1 MYMILSR
8 ITMKRSIHLALAVC
22 LIIGG
27 LSNKFTSA
35 TIVAEWVEQY
45 SLIFEGQIVKYI
57 AQPEAG
63 YVFRILEEK
72 KPILEVKSLEKEN
85 NQSGL
90 IVLLPGARPLSQS
103 DQESIYVV
111 NSLEYGSQNIS
122 NVWISL
128 DQTPVTY
135 KAPLFSCNG
144 VTIAVVPE
152 IVVRIES
159 EIDLEQLSVFCQ
171 SLNLA
176 IIKPLEFTTK
186 EYLISVLGSSAK
198 DVFEAVEA
206 LNRVEGIEWAAP
218 NTASEI
224 EFCGQ
229 FFPNDEF
236 FPKQWH
242 LHNTGQSG
250 GTADADINAPEAWE
264 ITTGDPNII
273 VAVIDNGVDS
283 NHPDLIPNLV
293 PGYDIFED
301 DDAPDPDPNNWHG
314 TACAGLVAAR
324 GDNEIGVTGV
334 AYTCSLMPIRIQHG
348 DDHLLVTQ
356 TMYAKALRW
365 AAVHGA
371 DVLSNS
377 WSLKDESPLPILHS
391 AILDVTR
398 LGGLGRN
405 GKGCVALFAAG
416 NYSGEV
422 RWPAKY
428 VEVMAVGAT
437 DHNDVP
443 TGYSDYGPELDITA
457 PGGGGGLSPG
467 KIWTTDLCGPLGYNE
482 LNEDPNLWDYTEGF
496 SGTSAATPI
505 AAGVAALVLSIE
517 PNLTNEQVQGF
528 VTCSSRDLGDPGW
541 DEHHGWGRLD
551 ARAALDTVL
560 AKRADLNDDWKV
572 DEQDLAI
579 LNAAID
585 TNDLS
590 GDIAP
595 VKRDGVVDDRDLELL
610 NQYWQVNIREPFLLA
625 HWALDEPE
633 GHIAHDSVS
642 QNHAELFGDPIWRPT
657 EGVVGGALKLDG
669 DDDFV
674 GTEYVL
680 DPSEGPFS
688 VFAWINDGAPGQTV
702 VSQLWGV
709 NWLRTDNLSGYLL
722 TELREPSHTAQS
734 LISEVIVTDGDWHH
748 VGLTWDGTNRVLY
761 VDNVKV
767 AADTQSSLAR
777 SVEGLN
783 IGCGPDMMPGT
794 FWSGLIDDIRIYNRA
809 VNP

>member
-1 MYMILSR
+1 MNRNCYCPAVAVLGMLLCASALCPGQERVLSVGNEELR
-8 ITMKRSIHLALAVC
+8 FV
-22 LIIGG
+22 
-27 LSNKFTSA
+27 
-35 TIVAEWVEQY
+35 
-45 SLIFEGQIVKYI
+45 
-57 AQPEAG
+57 PEPQRG
-63 YVFRILEEK
+63 YVFKLAQRTGRVTAVGDVTIPDLDK
-72 KPILEVKSLEKEN
+72 VRPIRGPGRQDTYAVEN
-85 NQSGL
+85 AGPAARNQQT
-90 IVLLPGARPLSQS
+90 IVRLRDEARVQ
-103 DQESIYVV
+103 YA
-111 NSLEYGSQNIS
+111 
-122 NVWISL
+122 
-128 DQTPVTY
+128 
-135 KAPLFSCNG
+135 APLFSSHG
-144 VTIAVVPE
+144 QTV
-152 IVVRIES
+152 
-159 EIDLEQLSVFCQ
+159 
-171 SLNLA
+171 A
-176 IIKPLEFTTK
+176 IIPEVVVHVAPGIGIEQVQALCRIMGLGFIRPLEFTTQ
-186 EYLISVLGSSAK
+186 EYLLEVLGLGA
-198 DVFEAVEA
+198 DEVFAGVEE
-206 LNRVEGIEWAAP
+206 LNRVEWIEWAAP
-218 NTASEI
+218 DTALRMER
-224 EFCGQ
+224 CGRV
-229 FFPNDEF
+229 FPNDQY
-236 FPKQWH
+236 FPHQWH

-250 GTADADINAPEAWE
+250 GTPDADINAPEAWE

-273 VAVIDNGVDS
+273 VTVIDDGVDS

-301 DDAPDPDPNNWHG
+301 DDAPDPDLAAPGLPGYTAPNDRHG

-334 AYTCSLMPIRIQHG
+334 AYTCSLMPIRVQFG
-348 DDHLLVTQ
+348 DPNLVRQ
-356 TMYAKALRW
+356 TMFAKALRW

-377 WSLKDESPLPILHS
+377 WSLGDESPLPILHS

-398 LGGLGRN
+398 PGGLGRN
-405 GKGCVALFAAG
+405 GKGCAVLFAAG
-416 NYSGEV
+416 NSSGEV

-428 VEVMAVGAT
+428 AEVMAVGAT

-443 TGYSDYGPELDITA
+443 TGYSAYGPELDITA
-457 PGGGGGLSPG
+457 PSGGGGLSPNQ
-467 KIWTTDLCGPLGYNE
+467 IWTTDLCGPLGYNE
-482 LNEDPNLWDYTEGF
+482 LNEDPNLWDYAEGF
-496 SGTSAATPI
+496 SGTSAATPM

-517 PNLTNEQVQGF
+517 PNLTNEQVHGF

-541 DEHHGWGRLD
+541 DEHHGWGRVD

-595 VKRDGVVDDRDLELL
+595 VKRDGVVDERDLELL
-610 NQYWQVNIREPFLLA
+610 HQYWQVKIREPFLLA
-625 HWALDEPE
+625 HWALDEAE
-633 GHIAHDSVS
+633 GNIAHDSVS
-642 QNHAELFGDPIWRPT
+642 RNHAELFGDPVWRPS
-657 EGVVGGALKLDG
+657 EGVVGGALQLDG

-748 VGLTWDGTNRVLY
+748 VGLTWDGTNRILY
-761 VDNVKV
+761 VDDIEV
-767 AADTQSSLAR
+767 AADTQPSLVR

-783 IGCGPDMMPGT
+783 IGCGPDMTSGT
-794 FWSGLIDDIRIYNRA
+794 FWSGLIDDVRIYNRA